1 MYMRVRAPKRRNYKM
16 MYTEEEV
23 TFIEHQTLLN
33 LVAYNAET
41 LKYIKKYGRFPPE
54 IRTKRARARLS
65 RRLKL
70 DDLVIFQGKALT
82 HSLSLTEKCHELL
95 AQVDQP

>member
-1 MYMRVRAPKRRNYKM
+1 MRVRAPKRRNYKM
-16 MYTEEEV
+16 RYTEEEV
-23 TFIEHQTLLN
+23 IFIEHQTLLN

-54 IRTKRARARLS
+54 VRTKRARAHLS

-70 DDLVIFQGKALT
+70 NGLIIFQRKKRAR
-82 HSLSLTEKCHELL
+82 LTEKCHELL

>member
-1 MYMRVRAPKRRNYKM
+1 MRVRAPKRRNYKM

-33 LVAYNAET
+33 LVAYNDET

-54 IRTKRARARLS
+54 IRTKRARSHLS

-70 DDLVIFQGKALT
+70 NGLIIFQRKKRAR
-82 HSLSLTEKCHELL
+82 LTEKCHELL
-95 AQVDQP
+95 AQVD